1 MKIIKDFSRFKA
13 DYKPITLYIKGQSPI
28 ILDSEKSRQKE
39 VLVRSIIDEI
49 YPKFSGNDSFDVDGF
64 IVSGELLNKAQK
76 NIAILYEIVDIA
88 KSIGVSIFTADELI
102 EFISQYRFDLF
113 SVSGKFFDKVYTRL
127 GGVTEKG
134 KQKELESNDLFV
146 RYANSKGIKV
156 DLKSPD
162 SYKDDIAG
170 IDAYFELNGIRYT
183 IQTKTLSSISEEGD
197 NYVVYISG
205 YFTKIKTHY
214 LVLIPKDT
222 DENTEDV
229 KKLSKYIFKGRNVQT
244 LIDKQGVNYYLIPK
258 SDLLYIE
265 N

>member
-1 MKIIKDFSRFKA
+1 MRIIKDFSKFKA
-13 DYKPITLYIKGQSPI
+13 DYKPITLYIKGQDPI

-39 VLVRSIIDEI
+39 VLVRSIINEI

-64 IVSGELLNKAQK
+64 TVSGELLNKAQK

-88 KSIGVSIFTADELI
+88 KSIDVPILTADELI
-102 EFISQYRFDLF
+102 QFISDYRFDLF
-113 SVSGKFFDKVYTRL
+113 SVGGRFFDKVYTRL

-134 KQKELESNDLFV
+134 KQKELESNDLFI
-146 RYANSKGIKV
+146 RYASSKGINI

-170 IDAYFELNGIRYT
+170 IDAYFELDGTRYT
-183 IQTKTLSSISEEGD
+183 IQTKTLSSISEED
-197 NYVVYISG
+197 ENYVVYISG

-222 DENTEDV
+222 DENDEDA

-258 SDLLYIE
+258 ANLLYVE
-265 N
+265 S